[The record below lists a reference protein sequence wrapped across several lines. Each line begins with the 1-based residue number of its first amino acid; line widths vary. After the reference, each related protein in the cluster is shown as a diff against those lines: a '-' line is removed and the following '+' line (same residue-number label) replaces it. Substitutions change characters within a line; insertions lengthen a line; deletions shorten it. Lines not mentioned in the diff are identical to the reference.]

1 MDLLIIAVV
10 GLLAIAGATQ
20 ISDRVRV
27 APALLLLAGG
37 IVVGFLPVV
46 PAIEVEPEIILEG
59 ILPPL
64 LYATAVGISTINFR
78 RELASVV
85 VLAILL
91 VIVSAA
97 VIGGVLTLV
106 IPGLSSA
113 WAIAVGAVL
122 SPTDAV
128 AISIA
133 RRLGVSQR
141 IITVLE
147 GEGLLNDATALVVLS
162 SASTAATAG
171 AVTVSGVVEGF
182 AASVLVALAVGWAV
196 GELTLHL
203 RARITDASV
212 DTVVSFTIP
221 FLAAIPAEHMGGSGL
236 VAAVIAGLVT
246 GHRGPRVLPPD
257 HRIAGQETWHT
268 AELVL
273 EGFIFLI
280 MGLQFFGIVEEV
292 LAEGPSITTAVWLA
306 VLAGGLT
313 VLVRAAVVAPML
325 AWLRRRDERYATRWE
340 EMSESVQAFEGRC
353 SAIARGDIPD
363 DMQIP
368 WDRSRRG
375 LRRRINRALRLHRLP
390 TSPERSRRRA
400 SQAVDRLRRRS
411 ADVEYYRDEPL
422 GLREGAVIAWAGMR
436 GAVTLAAAQTLPASA
451 PNRSFLLLIAIL
463 VAAGSL
469 IVQGL
474 TLPWVVKV
482 VKPSMEGPADEEER
496 SELLRLLIIAAK
508 GVVAERDDERDGAL
522 PGTAGGSAAIIE
534 HDDPAAPERAAAGSA
549 LELSGSRRG
558 QEGVAGADGR
568 IGGVGEGRRGPP
580 RVRRRDSADD
590 PGHDPS
596 PARGASGR
604 WRARPVLSGLHRICP
619 QAPGLRGGHADRPPP
634 VTPAHR
640 RPRPRPGRGPDRRWC
655 RARRD
660 RRVHTPT
667 ATRRGSH
674 WPAAGGG
681 PAGSH
686 RPGTRRPHCG
696 QAPSGVIR

>member
-91 VIVSAA
+91 VIISAA

-106 IPGLSSA
+106 IPGLSPA

-522 PGTAGGSAAIIE
+522 PGAAGGSAAIIE

-549 LELSGSRRG
+549 LELSSSRRG
-558 QEGVAGADGR
+558 GAATGIIPQSTSALAAHILRRGDG
-568 IGGVGEGRRGPP
+568 EDASAGRR
-580 RVRRRDSADD
+580 AE
-590 PGHDPS
+590 
-596 PARGASGR
+596 PARTGGSEESGR
-604 WRARPVLSGLHRICP
+604 DA
-619 QAPGLRGGHADRPPP
+619 A
-634 VTPAHR
+634 
-640 RPRPRPGRGPDRRWC
+640 
-655 RARRD
+655 ARREFAA
-660 RRVHTPT
+660 
-667 ATRRGSH
+667 ATRRMTLDMIR
-674 WPAAGGG
+674 AQREALLDAGELGLYS
-681 PAGSH
+681 AGSIEYALKRLDYEEVMLTA
-686 RPGTRRPHCG
+686 RP
-696 QAPSGVIR
+696 Q